1 MSDWQDR
8 IVGVRMSVDR
18 QFNDRIESSSFS
30 RQQWGLV
37 MTATEFE
44 IEHANDPDRA
54 RIVANTEK
62 LPSVLPEMDRIEEQM
77 GSMGG
82 GSGSSGSSSGILSTL
97 KDALGMGSGSGGASN
112 RERTEAA
119 EELTQAYADEL
130 QRELEESG
138 RWSEIRQLAAD
149 GDTSEE

>member
-8 IVGVRMSVDR
+8 IVGVRMTVDR
-18 QFNDRIESSSFS
+18 QFNDRIEASAFS

-44 IEHANDPDRA
+44 IENPDDEDEA

-82 GSGSSGSSSGILSTL
+82 GGGGSRGGGGGGLFGNL
-97 KDALGMGSGSGGASN
+97 KDALGLGDGRAQDD
-112 RERTEAA
+112 ERAA
-119 EELTQAYADEL
+119 EANELTQAYADEL
-130 QRELEESG
+130 QRELEDSS
-138 RWSEIRQLAAD
+138 RWDEVRKLAANKD
-149 GDTSEE
+149 

>member
-18 QFNDRIESSSFS
+18 TFNDRIEASSFS

-44 IEHANDPDRA
+44 IENPEDAENA
-54 RIVANTEK
+54 RIVANTDK
-62 LPSVLPEMDRIEEQM
+62 LSSVLPEMDRIEEQM
-77 GSMGG
+77 GAMGG
-82 GSGSSGSSSGILSTL
+82 GGGGSSNGGIGGVLTDVKNLLGIGGSDGGGSKNDQRAS
-97 KDALGMGSGSGGASN
+97 DARA
-112 RERTEAA
+112 
-119 EELTQAYADEL
+119 LTQAYADEL

-138 RWSEIRQLAAD
+138 RWDEIRQLAAD
-149 GDTSEE
+149 DQ